1 MSSAVAPRM
10 GRVSRNAVSDNVSDQ
25 FFVAPRMGRVSRN
38 QASPENCQRKRCRA
52 PHGACE

>member
-10 GRVSRNAVSDNVSDQ
+10 GRVSRNATSLIDHNI
-25 FFVAPRMGRVSRN
+25 GGG
-38 QASPENCQRKRCRA
+38 RA